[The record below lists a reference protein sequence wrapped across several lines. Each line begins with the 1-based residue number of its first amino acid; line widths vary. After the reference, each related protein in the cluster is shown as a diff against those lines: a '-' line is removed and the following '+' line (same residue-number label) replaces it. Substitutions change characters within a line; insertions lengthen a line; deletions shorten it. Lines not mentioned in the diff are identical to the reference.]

1 MFEDK
6 ELKDS
11 VTLSG
16 SGLYNNCSVEL
27 RGKDLTCNRTEKLI
41 YYVCT
46 EHQCYIVYLNIY
58 LVLQPNERILVSEL
72 LEDIPDKYY
81 EFAHLLGL
89 NHTTV
94 ECFRIEYRD
103 SPHRCLIAVLNHWV
117 RNHAED
123 VSWTKVVDTL
133 EKLPR
138 KDVAK
143 RIRSRY
149 LCEES
154 KASDSDHV
162 AQSYDTTPTESP
174 P

>member
-6 ELKDS
+6 ELKDDAS
-11 VTLSG
+11 LSE
-16 SGLYNNCSVEL
+16 SGLHDNCSIEL
-27 RGKDLTCNRTEKLI
+27 RGKKI
-41 YYVCT
+41 YTTIITISYV
-46 EHQCYIVYLNIY
+46 IRKNFS
-58 LVLQPNERILVSEL
+58 VLEPDERILVSEL
-72 LEDIPDKYY
+72 LEAIPDKYY

-89 NHTTV
+89 SHTTI
-94 ECFRIEYRD
+94 ECFRMEYRD

-123 VSWTKVVDTL
+123 VSWTKVAETL

-138 KDVAK
+138 KDVAR

-149 LCEES
+149 LQ
-154 KASDSDHV
+154 ASDDDS
-162 AQSYDTTPTESP
+162 QSHDCVDDP